1 MWISSKRYLD
11 SAAQSTGASALTVI
25 LCLLSF
31 MNSVYATL
39 TRNRCGTH
47 VASFS
52 LSWYFSS
59 PSCTHQ
65 QGNKMTEPWI
75 ENKQRILL
83 VVLSEVVT
91 SVFTLS
97 SSSAEHPMIFSAGS
111 LKTESQASPEG
122 SETFTTIIYLYRHN
136 WTLGSVRANACLLL
150 FLLGCILLP

>member
-1 MWISSKRYLD
+1 
-11 SAAQSTGASALTVI
+11 
-25 LCLLSF
+25 
-31 MNSVYATL
+31 
-39 TRNRCGTH
+39 
-47 VASFS
+47 
-52 LSWYFSS
+52 
-59 PSCTHQ
+59 
-65 QGNKMTEPWI
+65 MTEPWI
-75 ENKQRILL
+75 KNKQRILL